1 MFERIISTSILGR
14 AQKKGLVK
22 IRLVNLRDFA
32 IDKRGTVDDRPY
44 GGGAGMLLR
53 VDVVEKAI
61 SSSKLQIPNYHNC
74 HCESRLNRDEAIPLE
89 LRLPRPRQLAGP
101 RNDRE
106 KIVLLDPGGKQ
117 FTQAKAR
124 NYAKLDHLMLICGHY
139 EGIDSRIVNFVDENL
154 TIGKYVLTGGELP
167 AMVVTDAVIRLIP
180 KVLEKNEA
188 TLNESYTKISK
199 LEALQYTRPS
209 VYKGLK
215 VPEVLLCGNHREIAN
230 WREES
235 SLSRSK

>member
-1 MFERIISTSILGR
+1 MTITILTLVPEMFERIISTSILGR

-44 GGGAGMLLR
+44 GGGVGMLLR

-61 SSSKLQIPNYHNC
+61 TKFKIQNSKFKSNSKFKNK
-74 HCESRLNRDEAIPLE
+74 ER
-89 LRLPRPRQLAGP
+89 
-101 RNDRE
+101 
-106 KIVLLDPGGKQ
+106 IVNLDPGGKM

-124 NYAKLDHLMLICGHY
+124 KYTKLDHLMLICGHY
-139 EGIDSRIVNFVDENL
+139 EGIDSRIVNFVDESL

-167 AMVVTDAVIRLIP
+167 AMVVTDAIIRLIP
-180 KVLEKNEA
+180 GVLEKNKA
-188 TLNESYTKISK
+188 TLDESYTNSGE
-199 LEALQYTRPS
+199 LEALQYTRPP

-215 VPEVLLCGNHREIAN
+215 VPQVLLLGNHQEIAK
-230 WREES
+230 WRKAS
-235 SLSRSK
+235 SLNRGK

>member
-44 GGGAGMLLR
+44 GGGVGMLLR

-61 SSSKLQIPNYHNC
+61 TENS
-74 HCESRLNRDEAIPLE
+74 
-89 LRLPRPRQLAGP
+89 LPAGKAGK
-101 RNDRE
+101 RKTEDGKKE
-106 KIVLLDPGGKQ
+106 KVVLLDPGGMQ

-139 EGIDSRIVNFVDENL
+139 EGIDSRIVNFVDESL

-167 AMVVTDAVIRLIP
+167 AMVVTDAIIRLIP
-180 KVLEKNEA
+180 GVLEKNEA
-188 TLNESYTKISK
+188 TLDESYTKRGK
-199 LEALQYTRPS
+199 LEALQYTRPP

-215 VPEVLLCGNHREIAN
+215 VPQVLLLGNHREIAK
-230 WREES
+230 WRKAS
-235 SLSRSK
+235 SLNRSK